1 MKRYFALNLHH
12 HHPIY
17 KSYTIG
23 KLMFLLR
30 GINYKDLVK
39 LTQQNIINKR
49 IVYERSKTKTVY
61 SIGLEVE
68 IKNLL
73 GNLTIGKSKNLIGIM
88 ENDFHLIDQDLLIL
102 KKYSQ
107 QLHVFNNHL
116 NKNWYFT

>member
-1 MKRYFALNLHH
+1 
-12 HHPIY
+12 
-17 KSYTIG
+17 
-23 KLMFLLR
+23 MFLLR

-116 NKNWYFT
+116 NKKWYFT